1 MSRAMDRWRSRLWW
15 LVPVLALGVLLGIEL
30 GWGRQVHRL
39 PEPGPALESRPVTPA
54 LLPEYKIEGG
64 LAGRAE
70 TVNRTLFNPT
80 RRPAP
85 TAVAD
90 TGRPQM
96 QRGQFVLTGTSL
108 AGERSIAFL
117 KEVAGGKART
127 VRQGE
132 QINGMQV
139 AEVKSDRVRLT
150 LGGDAEELVLRVAA
164 GPKTTVNPIPP
175 VAAPPGGA
183 NPAANP
189 FGGAPPA
196 PQLGAPAGAQSDP
209 AQLLEQR
216 RRAARAATAT
226 EAAPPPAPVP
236 GRSTL
241 LPGSTQPAAGQGAA
255 ASPDPAWNEV
265 YERMRQ
271 RGQPFK

>member
-1 MSRAMDRWRSRLWW
+1 MSGAMDRWRSRLWW
-15 LVPVLALGVLLGIEL
+15 LAPVLVLGVLLGAEL
-30 GWGRQVHRL
+30 GWGRRVHRL
-39 PEPGPALESRPVTPA
+39 PEPGPALEARPVTPA

-70 TVNRTLFNPT
+70 TVSRTLFNPT

-90 TGRPQM
+90 GGRSQL

-108 AGERSIAFL
+108 AGDQGIAFL
-117 KEVAGGKART
+117 KEVAGGKSRT

-132 QINGMQV
+132 QVNGMLV

-150 LGGDAEELVLRVAA
+150 LGGDSEELVLKVAA
-164 GPKTTVNPIPP
+164 GPRTTAAPTPP
-175 VAAPPGGA
+175 VAANPLGATPPA
-183 NPAANP
+183 
-189 FGGAPPA
+189 A
-196 PQLGAPAGAQSDP
+196 PQLGTPPATQPD
-209 AQLLEQR
+209 QLLEQR
-216 RRAARAATAT
+216 RRAARAAT
-226 EAAPPPAPVP
+226 EAAPPAPPVP

-241 LPGSTQPAAGQGAA
+241 VPGSPQPAAGQGAA
-255 ASPDPAWNEV
+255 ASSDPAWNEV

-271 RGQPFK
+271 RGQSSK

>member
-1 MSRAMDRWRSRLWW
+1 MSAAMSRWHSRLWW
-15 LVPVLALGVLLGIEL
+15 LLPALAIGVLLGIEL

-39 PEPGPALESRPVTPA
+39 PEPPPALEARQVTPA

-64 LAGRAE
+64 LGGRVE

-90 TGRPQM
+90 AGKSQL

-117 KEVAGGKART
+117 KEIAGGKSRT

-132 QINGMQV
+132 QINGMLV
-139 AEVKSDRVRLT
+139 AEVRSDRVRLT
-150 LGGDAEELVLRVAA
+150 LGDDSEELVLKIAA
-164 GPKTTVNPIPP
+164 GPKTTVNPTPP
-175 VAAPPGGA
+175 MASTAPSPVGGALPFPQTAAPS
-183 NPAANP
+183 AAQP
-189 FGGAPPA
+189 E
-196 PQLGAPAGAQSDP
+196 P

-216 RRAARAATAT
+216 RRAARGGAGGGGGHRPP
-226 EAAPPPAPVP
+226 PPPAPP
-236 GRSTL
+236 
-241 LPGSTQPAAGQGAA
+241 PP
-255 ASPDPAWNEV
+255 P
-265 YERMRQ
+265 
-271 RGQPFK
+271 

>member
-1 MSRAMDRWRSRLWW
+1 MSAAMDRWRSRLWW
-15 LVPVLALGVLLGIEL
+15 LVPVLALGVLLGAEL
-30 GWGRQVHRL
+30 GWGRRVHRL
-39 PEPGPALESRPVTPA
+39 PEPGPALEARPVTPA

-70 TVNRTLFNPT
+70 TVSRTLFNPT

-85 TAVAD
+85 TVVAD
-90 TGRPQM
+90 VGRAQM

-117 KEVAGGKART
+117 KEVAGGKSRT

-132 QINGMQV
+132 QVNGMLV

-150 LGGDAEELVLRVAA
+150 LGGDSEELVLKVAA
-164 GPKTTVNPIPP
+164 GPRTTAAPTPP
-175 VAAPPGGA
+175 VAANPLGA
-183 NPAANP
+183 T
-189 FGGAPPA
+189 PPA
-196 PQLGAPAGAQSDP
+196 PPLGTPSATQPD
-209 AQLLEQR
+209 QLLEQR
-216 RRAARAATAT
+216 RRAARAAT
-226 EAAPPPAPVP
+226 EAAPPAAPVP

-241 LPGSTQPAAGQGAA
+241 LPGSAQPAAGQGAA
-255 ASPDPAWNEV
+255 ASSDPAWNEV

-271 RGQPFK
+271 RGQPSK

>member
-1 MSRAMDRWRSRLWW
+1 MSAAMDRWRSRLWW
-15 LVPVLALGVLLGIEL
+15 LVPVLALGVLLGAEL
-30 GWGRQVHRL
+30 GWGRRVHRL
-39 PEPGPALESRPVTPA
+39 PEPGPALEARPVTPA

-70 TVNRTLFNPT
+70 TVSRTLFNPT

-90 TGRPQM
+90 GGRSQL

-108 AGERSIAFL
+108 VGDQGIAFL
-117 KEVAGGKART
+117 KEVAGGKSRT

-132 QINGMQV
+132 QVNGMLV

-150 LGGDAEELVLRVAA
+150 LGGDSEELVLKVAS
-164 GPKTTVNPIPP
+164 GPRTTVAPAPP
-175 VAAPPGGA
+175 VAATPLGATPPA
-183 NPAANP
+183 
-189 FGGAPPA
+189 A
-196 PQLGAPAGAQSDP
+196 PQLATPPATQPD
-209 AQLLEQR
+209 QLLEQR
-216 RRAARAATAT
+216 RRAARAAT
-226 EAAPPPAPVP
+226 EAAPPAPPTAPPVP

-241 LPGSTQPAAGQGAA
+241 VPGSPQPAAGQGAA
-255 ASPDPAWNEV
+255 ASSDPAWNEV

-271 RGQPFK
+271 RGQPSK

>member
-1 MSRAMDRWRSRLWW
+1 MSPAIYGWRSRLWW

-39 PEPGPALESRPVTPA
+39 PEPAPVLEARPVTPA

-64 LAGRAE
+64 VAGHAE

-85 TAVAD
+85 IVAAD
-90 TGRPQM
+90 AGRSQM

-117 KEVAGGKART
+117 REAAGGKSRT

-132 QINGMQV
+132 QINGLLV

-150 LGGDAEELVLRVAA
+150 LGGDSEELVLKIGG
-164 GPKTTVNPIPP
+164 GPKTTVGPIVPP
-175 VAAPPGGA
+175 PPFGPAPPPQPGM
-183 NPAANP
+183 PAAVQP
-189 FGGAPPA
+189 DA
-196 PQLGAPAGAQSDP
+196 PQVI
-209 AQLLEQR
+209 EQR
-216 RRAARAATAT
+216 RRAAQAAGAGAAGTPARNTLPSAT
-226 EAAPPPAPVP
+226 PPAAP
-236 GRSTL
+236 
-241 LPGSTQPAAGQGAA
+241 AAAQGTA

-271 RGQPFK
+271 RTRPAN

>member
-1 MSRAMDRWRSRLWW
+1 MYRWRSRLWW

-39 PEPGPALESRPVTPA
+39 PEPGPALEARPVTPA

-127 VRQGE
+127 IRQGE
-132 QINGMQV
+132 QINGMLV

-150 LGGDAEELVLRVAA
+150 LGGDSEELVLKVAA
-164 GPKTTVNPIPP
+164 GPKTTVGPIPP
-175 VAAPPGGA
+175 AAAPPG
-183 NPAANP
+183 AANP

-196 PQLGAPAGAQSDP
+196 PQLGVPLAVQPDAAQVI
-209 AQLLEQR
+209 EQR
-216 RRAARAATAT
+216 RRAARAGTPAV
-226 EAAPPPAPVP
+226 AAPPVTPAP

-241 LPGSTQPAAGQGAA
+241 LPGSPPPAAGQGTA
-255 ASPDPAWNEV
+255 ASSDPAWNEV

-271 RGQPFK
+271 RGQPSK